1 MKPTRDN
8 FIRESRGYIVAF
20 QIITRIPLVTV
31 TGIHT
36 IPLSF
41 LLLKVFQGVSR
52 SKNEQQ
58 GSLQIVGGME
68 RDCGKVNEFNTNN
81 IKKEKLN
88 TFIRKRF
95 ERFHQLYFNN
105 RISIQISLPII
116 LITRKTTTTTDKY
129 HETNST
135 LV

>member
-68 RDCGKVNEFNTNN
+68 RDCGKVNR
-81 IKKEKLN
+81 I
-88 TFIRKRF
+88 
-95 ERFHQLYFNN
+95 
-105 RISIQISLPII
+105 RIS
-116 LITRKTTTTTDKY
+116 RFANFF
-129 HETNST
+129 HG
-135 LV
+135 